1 MRDLLR
7 RGDVIRMIEDYRNEI
22 SVEIRR
28 NPRDLAWHY
37 RLTALEDIER
47 RLRLLSANGLRVIQG
62 GKEES

>member
-1 MRDLLR
+1 
-7 RGDVIRMIEDYRNEI
+7 MIEDYRNEI